1 MTHRAVVLFSG
12 GLDSMLAV
20 RILQEQ
26 GLEVDALNIRTT
38 FDCCKVPA
46 AQAALELGIRQTV
59 LSVGE
64 DYIPLI
70 RNPRYGHGKGFN
82 PCVDCR
88 IYMAKMAKRFME
100 QIDACCV
107 ATGEILGQ
115 RPMSQK
121 RNDLDVV
128 LRRSGLYGRLL
139 RPLSAKLLEPTIP
152 EQEGII
158 DREKLYDFSGR
169 SRVPLLELAE
179 QLGINEELIPTPST
193 GCALT
198 EASFAPRVEDLLRH
212 EPEAMSWEFELL
224 NVGRHIRL
232 DPKTKIVLGRNAQE
246 NAVLRALAI
255 RDDAKDPIL
264 IEPENFTGPDAM
276 LVGQTASR
284 YLKLAGAILIRYS
297 HRVDPTETANLSVR
311 ITQQNE
317 TTTDSIDP
325 TAAER
330 TDLSLKPIR

>member
-1 MTHRAVVLFSG
+1 MHRAVVLFSG

-59 LSVGE
+59 LTVGE

-100 QIDACCV
+100 QIGACCV

-158 DREKLYDFSGR
+158 DREKLFGFSGR
-169 SRVPLLELAE
+169 SRTPLLELAE
-179 QLGINEELIPTPST
+179 QLGINEDLIPTPST

-224 NVGRHIRL
+224 NIGRHIRL

-246 NAVLRALAI
+246 NAALRALAM
-255 RDDAKDPIL
+255 REDAKDPIM

-276 LVGQTASR
+276 LVGQTAGD
-284 YLKLAGAILIRYS
+284 YIKLAGAIIIRYAK
-297 HRVDPTETANLSVR
+297 RVDPAATEGLSLRV
-311 ITQQNE
+311 THGSE
-317 TTTDSIDP
+317 TTSESIDP
-325 TAAER
+325 TAADR
-330 TDLSLKPIR
+330 HNLPLAPIQ